1 MSELCPNGI
10 SIEPLMSAAQQLLND
25 LDEKVTQL
33 KTAVQA
39 LEDAA
44 GRVPPPEPTPPPQ
57 AADQPANAD
66 HI

>member
-1 MSELCPNGI
+1 
-10 SIEPLMSAAQQLLND
+10 MSAAQQLLED

-44 GRVPPPEPTPPPQ
+44 GRVPPQPEPTPPQPT
-57 AADQPANAD
+57 DQPANAD
-66 HI
+66 HA

>member
-1 MSELCPNGI
+1 
-10 SIEPLMSAAQQLLND
+10 MSAAQQLLND

-44 GRVPPPEPTPPPQ
+44 GRVPPDEPTPPPQ
-57 AADQPANAD
+57 VDTNSAGAD
-66 HI
+66 HA